1 MRLASVKYGFHSFVL
16 GRVWVHECVKIL
28 LNMDFVVLW

>member
-16 GRVWVHECVKIL
+16 GLVWVHEWLRYC
-28 LNMDFVVLW
+28 